1 MANNDE
7 ISLSLS
13 RWAFLEQEADLAEN
27 ILDAAHDLIR
37 SDPNCII
44 AKALIA
50 LSFLEKGMMVSA
62 KFPCMQCK
70 TYWSE
75 FNSKGSTLTDETVSD
90 GPNEIKVSTLC
101 LFIIVI
107 FGAFTGY
114 NDFSVNDTLTFTQE
128 ALRRAEGVPK
138 AM

>member
-1 MANNDE
+1 MQNNDA

-13 RWAFLEQEADLAEN
+13 RWAFLEQKVDVAEN
-27 ILDAAHDLIR
+27 TLDAAHDSIR
-37 SDPNCII
+37 SDPKCIT
-44 AKALIA
+44 ATALIA
-50 LSFLEKGMMVSA
+50 LSFLENGMLVSA
-62 KFPCMQCK
+62 KFPSVQCK

-75 FNSKGSTLTDETVSD
+75 FNSKGSTLTDETLSD

-101 LFIIVI
+101 LFATVI

-128 ALRRAEGVPK
+128 ALRRAEGAPK

>member
-1 MANNDE
+1 MANNDG

-13 RWAFLEQEADLAEN
+13 RWAFLEQEADVAEN
-27 ILDAAHDLIR
+27 TLDAAHDSIR

-44 AKALIA
+44 AKALVA

-62 KFPCMQCK
+62 KFPFMQCK

-75 FNSKGSTLTDETVSD
+75 FNSKGSTLTDETLSD
-90 GPNEIKVSTLC
+90 GTNEIKVSTLC

-138 AM
+138 VM